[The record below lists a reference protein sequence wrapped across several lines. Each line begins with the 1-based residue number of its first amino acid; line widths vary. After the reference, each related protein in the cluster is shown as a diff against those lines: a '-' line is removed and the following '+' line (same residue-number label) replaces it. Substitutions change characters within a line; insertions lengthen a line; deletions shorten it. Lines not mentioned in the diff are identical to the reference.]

1 VKAVLKLIFPAE
13 TLWKEDSTRPGS
25 MVSKK
30 QNEFREEKH
39 KSLRSP
45 ENRKKKEE
53 FQSSR

>member
-13 TLWKEDSTRPGS
+13 TLWKGDSTRPGS